1 MTTIGAILAAAILA
15 MLTDRLFLRLLFK
28 EAASSYPEIWW
39 PGVRDGETKTA
50 AVWSAGLG
58 LVMTAGVVLICAIAG
73 NPGFSRGILIGLVAF
88 IAGPF
93 AVLLINFQ
101 FVKSDVWLLVS
112 QNLAYLARML
122 IAGAVAG
129 LMLPLA

>member
-1 MTTIGAILAAAILA
+1 MTTVGAILAASILA

-28 EAASSYPEIWW
+28 EAASQYPEIWW
-39 PGVRDGETKTA
+39 PGVRDGDTKTA
-50 AVWSAGLG
+50 AIWSAGLG
-58 LVMTAGVVLICAIAG
+58 FVMTAGVVVICLVAG
-73 NPGFSRGILIGLVAF
+73 DPGFFRGVFIGLMAF